1 MKVISRISVVVVA
14 LAALLAGALLA
25 PVAEAKK
32 KKPPRPSVSVVKRV
46 IAEHWDTDGTGPDYT
61 QLKVHKIKIGKTR
74 RRHVNERAPADW
86 VTPVVVD
93 FTQTITYVNGTRD
106 VSRIRQSAL
115 FYKGSLEWAYHPK
128 GAKIKQIERA

>member
-1 MKVISRISVVVVA
+1 MKVISRLSIVVLA

-25 PVAEAKK
+25 PAAEAK

-61 QLKVHKIKIGKTR
+61 ALKFHRIKIGKTR
-74 RRHVNERAPADW
+74 RRHVNERAPAGW
-86 VTPVVVD
+86 VTPVVAD
-93 FTQTITYVNGTRD
+93 FTQTITYSNGTRD

-115 FYKGSLEWAYHPK
+115 FYKGELDWAYHPK
-128 GAKIKQIERA
+128 GAKITQIERA